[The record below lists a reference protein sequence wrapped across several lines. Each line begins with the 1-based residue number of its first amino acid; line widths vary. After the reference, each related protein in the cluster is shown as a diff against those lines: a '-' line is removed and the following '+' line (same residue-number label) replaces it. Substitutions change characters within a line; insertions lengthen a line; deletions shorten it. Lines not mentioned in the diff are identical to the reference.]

1 MDLSVTISGTVSKTA
16 PFLLQGDYAAQVEIA
31 AALGYRWVELH
42 IRDPK
47 AIERASLLAALA
59 ATGLK
64 VSSLGT
70 GQAYS
75 TDGLCFAAPDAAV
88 RRAAVERIKAQLDL
102 AAELNALVIIGMIRG
117 PLPADPAQA
126 PAAEARILEA
136 LRQCA
141 EHAESLGGCL
151 VLEAINR
158 YESNFLNTA
167 AQTAEFIKRAGSP
180 ALGLHLDTYHMNIEE
195 RRPAAAIRE
204 FGSCLRHIH
213 LADNT
218 RWAPGM
224 GYLDFAELLGALRE
238 TGYSG
243 ALAVECLPLPTGLEA
258 ARQALEHIRPLLDG
272 MKRQPGNK

>member
-1 MDLSVTISGTVSKTA
+1 MHLSVTISGTIAKTA
-16 PFLLQGDYAAQVEIA
+16 PFLLQGDYAAQVETA

-42 IRDPK
+42 VQDPK
-47 AIERASLLAALA
+47 TIDRGSLFRALE

-75 TDGLCFAAPDAAV
+75 AERIFLSAPDGSV
-88 RRAAVERIKAQLDL
+88 RRVAVERIKAQLDL
-102 AAELNALVIIGMIRG
+102 AADLNALVIIGMIRG

-126 PAAEARILEA
+126 PTAEARILEA

-141 EHAESLGGCL
+141 EYAESLGGCL

-167 AQTAEFIKRAGSP
+167 AQTVEFIQRAGSS

-195 RRPAAAIRE
+195 RHPAAAIRE
-204 FGSCLRHIH
+204 FGPCLRHVH

-258 ARQALEHIRPLLDG
+258 ARQALEHIGPLLE
-272 MKRQPGNK
+272 GN